1 MILLIYTLLI
11 YSLFI
16 TLFFANVL
24 KAIFKADS
32 FYTNGALRRCS
43 ASKRRDLSSF
53 KTNQALYNNKV
64 NIKYNINDNFKKIF
78 ANTLTHFFNKIARSE

>member
-24 KAIFKADS
+24 KVIFKADS
-32 FYTNGALRRCS
+32 IYTNGALRRCS
-43 ASKRRDLSSF
+43 ASKR
-53 KTNQALYNNKV
+53 
-64 NIKYNINDNFKKIF
+64 
-78 ANTLTHFFNKIARSE
+78 